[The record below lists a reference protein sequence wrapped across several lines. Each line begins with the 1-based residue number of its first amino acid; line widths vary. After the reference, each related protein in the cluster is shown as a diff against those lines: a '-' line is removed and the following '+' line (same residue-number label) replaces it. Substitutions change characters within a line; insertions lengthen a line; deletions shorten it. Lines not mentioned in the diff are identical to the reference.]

1 MHRKE
6 GTLSMSVPSWKRR
19 ESTVMYLDNAREL
32 VVFTLRFMKKFPK
45 SATFYLST
53 SIMESAK
60 NVYKYCATANNRF
73 PKTIEDF
80 EYRKKYL
87 YDALGELD
95 SMDCN
100 ISIAIDAYSI
110 STKDGES
117 TCEIKSSDYSWGY
130 WGELIYK
137 ERNYIRKV
145 IESDNEKRKDIK

>member
-1 MHRKE
+1 
-6 GTLSMSVPSWKRR
+6 MSVPTWRRR
-19 ESTVMYLDNAREL
+19 ESKAIYLDNAREL
-32 VVFTLRFMKKFPK
+32 VVFTLKFTKKFPK
-45 SATFYLST
+45 SATFYITT

-73 PKTIEDF
+73 PKTLEDV

-95 SMDCN
+95 SMDYN

-110 STKDGES
+110 STKDDII
-117 TCEIKSSDYSWGY
+117 CEIKSSDYSWAY

-137 ERNYIRKV
+137 ERELIKGV
-145 IESDNEKRKDIK
+145 IESDKKVLSVNDMNSH